1 MRRPPSHIVSFDP
14 VGGQGDFIGLQEC
27 YRTGKYIVG
36 TPFMASDSG
45 GTENADAMNGVPTM
59 GFEVTVTE
67 L

>member
-36 TPFMASDSG
+36 TPFMASAFSVAEPR
-45 GTENADAMNGVPTM
+45 TRTP
-59 GFEVTVTE
+59 
-67 L
+67 